1 MSLMSDMMQKWLKYV
16 MVMTDIRNNNIDIVD
31 KSLIPGYH

>member
-1 MSLMSDMMQKWLKYV
+1 MSLMSDKAQIWLKCV
-16 MVMTDIRNNNIDIVD
+16 MVMTDIRNNNIDMVD